1 MKRFTM
7 KKVSDTIIHT
17 FQRRLK
23 HLLLLVLFLGVISSN
38 IYADDFQFIT
48 LNTTQGLSDNQIRY
62 IFQLPDGR
70 MTFTTNGS
78 INLYNGAHF
87 TNIHRTADDIY
98 PLKQYYGFY
107 HIYLGSDSLLWI
119 KDHRRLMCVDLRKE
133 KYISDWNSFFQNKGI
148 QEPIDETFVDEK
160 RRLWLISS
168 GKLIQQELGFN
179 LPLPAHQGKVQ
190 DLATDADSLYLFYDT
205 GEVACYKLK
214 TGEQLYVKAA
224 YPEAERT
231 KFGNTSLVVRG
242 KNGFYQLRN
251 GAKGGFFHFD
261 SRQRVWTKIMEKDYT
276 LNTLMISSDNKAYI
290 SCIRGFWIID
300 LDKGTGQYLPSLKT
314 RKGNVLATEISTV
327 FQDRQGALW
336 LGTFNRGLL
345 YYHPAMYKLVH
356 IDRKEF
362 PVSAEEDI
370 AVTHF
375 AEDKQGNIY
384 IKESSTI
391 YRLDIQEDGTRSLI
405 PAPSASKELQE
416 KLQSSPSTSFQNK
429 SYIAL
434 CKDSRG
440 WTWTGTTDGLE
451 LFTDPTQAEPRK
463 FYREDGLA
471 NNFVQAILEDRQH
484 RIWVT
489 TSNGI
494 SLFRISP
501 DKQHTISITN
511 YNQRDGALE
520 GEYVANAAFESSN
533 GTLYF
538 GGVDG
543 FTILPADISSEHS
556 SDLSSDVSSDAP
568 NKQPTLSPGL
578 PYRPVFNAF
587 YVHGEKIL
595 PTKAY
600 DEQVILPQ
608 ATAYTKEISLKHN
621 QNFFTCEFS
630 ALNYFNPERTYYR
643 YQLEGVDPEWLS
655 VSNSK
660 QSNGILQVSY
670 TNLPPGNYTLKVMA
684 SDDASHWDNRQI
696 TQVNIIIHA
705 PWWKTKVA
713 YTAYAVLTLLI
724 IFASI
729 RLYIY
734 RTKKEIERQHK
745 EEILLLRIRNLIEQC
760 NRYETEQKASTEE
773 VCMSPPTHKEEEPAL
788 TPAEDS
794 FLTQAIEQVEKNL
807 QVPGYSVEQLSRDL
821 CMERTGLYRK
831 LVALLDQSPSL
842 FIRNIRLQRAAQLIL
857 ENNLSITEIAERT
870 GFSSTS
876 YLSKCFQE
884 MYGCRPSEYAARE
897 QKST

>member
-1 MKRFTM
+1 MNRFTM
-7 KKVSDTIIHT
+7 GKVSDTTIKT
-17 FQRRLK
+17 YQRCLQSIK
-23 HLLLLVLFLGVISSN
+23 HLFLIILFSGVISSN
-38 IYADDFQFIT
+38 TYAGDLQFIT

-78 INLYNGAHF
+78 INLYDGAHF
-87 TNIHRTADDIY
+87 TNIHRTYENIY
-98 PLKQYYGFY
+98 PLKQYNGFY

-119 KDHRRLMCVDLRKE
+119 KDHHRLMCVHLRKE
-133 KYISDWNSFFQNKGI
+133 KYISDLNAYFQNKGI
-148 QEPIDETFVDEK
+148 QEPIDEMFIDNK
-160 RRLWLISS
+160 GRLWLISS
-168 GKLIQQELGFN
+168 NKLIQQELGFN
-179 LPLPAHQGKVQ
+179 MPLNARQGKVQ
-190 DLATDADSLYLFYDT
+190 DLATDTEALYLFYDT

-231 KFGNTSLVVRG
+231 EFQNTSLVVCG

-251 GAKGGFFHFD
+251 GSKGGFFHFD
-261 SRQRVWTKIMEKDYT
+261 SRQRIWTKIMEKDYT

-314 RKGNVLATEISTV
+314 SKGNMLATEISTV

-345 YYHPAMYKLVH
+345 YYHPAMYKLIH
-356 IDRKEF
+356 IDRKAF
-362 PVSAEEDI
+362 PVSAEKDI
-370 AVTHF
+370 VVTRF

-384 IKESSTI
+384 LKESSTI
-391 YRLDIQEDGTRSLI
+391 YRLDVKEDGTRKLI
-405 PAPSASKELQE
+405 PTPSVSKELQE
-416 KLQSSPSTSFQNK
+416 KLHSSPSTSFQDK
-429 SYIAL
+429 SYTAL

-440 WTWTGTTDGLE
+440 WIWAGTTDGLE
-451 LFTDPTQAEPRK
+451 LFTNHTQGEPRK

-494 SLFRISP
+494 SQFRISP
-501 DKQHTISITN
+501 DEKHTISITN

-543 FTILPADISSEHS
+543 LTILPPDFSSA
-556 SDLSSDVSSDAP
+556 AP
-568 NKQPTLSPGL
+568 DKQSPLSPGL
-578 PYRPVFNAF
+578 PYQPIFNAF
-587 YVHGEKIL
+587 YVHGERIL
-595 PTKAY
+595 PTKTY
-600 DEQVILPQ
+600 NEQVILSQ

-621 QNFFTCEFS
+621 QNFITCEFS

-643 YQLEGVDPEWLS
+643 YQLEGIDSEWLS

-670 TNLPPGNYTLKVMA
+670 TNLPSGNYTLKVMA
-684 SDDASHWDNRQI
+684 SDDANRWDDGQI
-696 TQVNIIIHA
+696 TQVNIVIHA

-713 YTAYAVLTLLI
+713 YAAYIVLTLII

-760 NRYETEQKASTEE
+760 SRYETEQKVHSEE
-773 VCMSPPTHKEEEPAL
+773 INVLPSHKEEEPTL
-788 TPAEDS
+788 TTAEDS

-807 QVPGYSVEQLSRDL
+807 HVPGYSVEQLSRDL

-884 MYGCRPSEYAARE
+884 MYGCRPSEYTARE

>member
-1 MKRFTM
+1 MKTHRF
-7 KKVSDTIIHT
+7 
-17 FQRRLK
+17 RYLK
-23 HLLLLVLFLGVISSN
+23 LLFLLTLYLGALFSN
-38 IYADDFQFIT
+38 VRADDFQFIT
-48 LNTTQGLSDNQIRY
+48 INTTQGLSDNQVRY

-78 INLYNGAHF
+78 INLYDGAHF
-87 TNIHRTADDIY
+87 TSLHRTAENIY
-98 PLKQYYGFY
+98 PLYHYDGFY
-107 HIYLGSDSLLWI
+107 HIYLSTDSLLWI
-119 KDHRRLMCVDLRKE
+119 KDHRRLMCVDLCKQQ
-133 KYISDWNSFFQNKGI
+133 YITDLYAYFQKKGI
-148 QEPIDETFVDEK
+148 QKHVDDLFVDAQG
-160 RRLWLISS
+160 RIWLISD
-168 GKLIQQELGFN
+168 GKLLQQELSFN
-179 LPLPAHQGKVQ
+179 LQLPANQRKVQ
-190 DLATDADSLYLFYDT
+190 DLATDAGSLYLFYNT
-205 GEVACYKLK
+205 GEVACYNLK
-214 TGEQLYVKAA
+214 TRKQLYIKAA
-224 YPEAERT
+224 YPEEERA
-231 KFGNTSLVVRG
+231 KFQNTSLVVCS

-261 SRQRVWTKIMEKDYT
+261 TRQRAWTKMMEKDYT
-276 LNTLMISSDNKAYI
+276 LNTLIISADNKAYI
-290 SCIRGFWIID
+290 SCVRGLWIMD
-300 LDKGTGQYLPSLKT
+300 LDKGTEQYLPSLKT

-345 YYHPAMYKLVH
+345 YYHPAMYKLMHV
-356 IDRKEF
+356 DRKAF

-370 AVTHF
+370 AVTNF
-375 AEDKQGNIY
+375 AEDKEGNIY
-384 IKESSTI
+384 IKERSAI
-391 YRLDIQEDGTRSLI
+391 YKLNVQNDGTRTLT
-405 PAPSASKELQE
+405 PALPTSITKELQA
-416 KLQSSPSTSFQNK
+416 KLQSSPSTSFQHK
-429 SYIAL
+429 SYTAL

-440 WTWTGTTDGLE
+440 WTWGGTTDGLE
-451 LFTDPTQAEPRK
+451 LFINNTLSEPYC

-484 RIWVT
+484 NIWVT

-494 SLFRISP
+494 SQLRISP

-520 GEYVANAAFESSN
+520 GEYVANSAFESSN

-543 FTILPADISSEHS
+543 FTITGKKL
-556 SDLSSDVSSDAP
+556 
-568 NKQPTLSPGL
+568 LSPGL
-578 PYRPVFNAF
+578 PYQPVFTAF
-587 YVHGEKIL
+587 YVHGERII
-595 PTKAY
+595 PTKVY
-600 DEQVILPQ
+600 NEQLILPQ
-608 ATAYTKEISLKHN
+608 ATAYTREISLKHD
-621 QNFFTCEFS
+621 QNFITCEFS

-643 YQLEGVDPEWLS
+643 YQLEGIDSNWLS
-655 VSNSK
+655 AISNK
-660 QSNGILQVSY
+660 DNNGILQVSY

-684 SDDASHWDNRQI
+684 SGDASRWNDQQI
-696 TQVNIIIHA
+696 TKVNIIVHA
-705 PWWKTKVA
+705 PWWKTNM
-713 YTAYAVLTLLI
+713 AYAAYVILALI
-724 IFASI
+724 ITYVSI

-760 NRYETEQKASTEE
+760 NHYETEQKISTPLQAHEAPPSSDASD
-773 VCMSPPTHKEEEPAL
+773 KEEE
-788 TPAEDS
+788 TT

-884 MYGCRPSEYAARE
+884 MYGCRPSEYAEKER
-897 QKST
+897 KST